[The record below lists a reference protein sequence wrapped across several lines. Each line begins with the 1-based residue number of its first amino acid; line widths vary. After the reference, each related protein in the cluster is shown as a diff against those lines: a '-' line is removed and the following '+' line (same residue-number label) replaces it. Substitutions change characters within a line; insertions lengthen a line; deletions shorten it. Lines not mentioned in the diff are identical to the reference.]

1 MNKLCYRANITV
13 IEYFKSVTMSAV
25 PPDSLVLKIFDVFQS
40 DLVDQ
45 NLLNF
50 LPMGEH
56 SDVYK
61 ALSSHIKEGETLMP
75 EYLKSKWNLLFGSW
89 HFHLSYLLYR
99 VLVYL
104 VKCQLFSSICIFV
117 IFFFPQ
123 QKISWSSAATC
134 FEGQLTPKSLLCT
147 NM

>member
-117 IFFFPQ
+117 ILFFFPS
-123 QKISWSSAATC
+123 KKSA
-134 FEGQLTPKSLLCT
+134 GVLLPHASRD
-147 NM
+147 N